1 MFFKP
6 LALPFDP
13 GSAAPG
19 HALTDNERPTWRGL
33 GAWASALRLVIV
45 HAKAGATMHP
55 QFRALREGPFSL
67 ERGLNTV
74 YVFFKLSIIL
84 CGSSWKLCPTT
95 KKATRLGSPSLE
107 LLCG

>member
-1 MFFKP
+1 
-6 LALPFDP
+6 
-13 GSAAPG
+13 
-19 HALTDNERPTWRGL
+19 
-33 GAWASALRLVIV
+33 
-45 HAKAGATMHP
+45 MHP

-84 CGSSWKLCPTT
+84 CGSSWKLLSDNEKGDPV
-95 KKATRLGSPSLE
+95 GSPSLE